1 MSLFPREPGRLSHG
15 GRPMFGQP
23 FVPTKAFFTR
33 GIGRHKNKL
42 QSFELALRDAGIE
55 KLNLVYVSSIYPP
68 NCHLATVE
76 EGVALLNP
84 GQITFCVMA
93 RNATDEKGRLVG
105 SAVGMAFPA
114 SKDHYGYISEHTSF
128 GKDEKEIGDF
138 AEDLASTMLATT
150 LGIDFDPETAYDE
163 RREIYLM
170 SGKIIESTSFPSV
183 TQGVSGMWSTTIS
196 AVVFLP

>member
-1 MSLFPREPGRLSHG
+1 
-15 GRPMFGQP
+15 MFGQT

-68 NCHLATVE
+68 NCTLLTVE
-76 EGVALLNP
+76 EGTALLNP

-93 RNATDEKGRLVG
+93 RNATDEKGRFVG

-114 SKDHYGYISEHTSF
+114 SKDNYGYISEHTSF

-150 LGIDFDPETAYDE
+150 LGVDFDPEIGYDE
-163 RREIYLM
+163 RREVYLM
-170 SGKIIESTSFPSV
+170 SGKIIDSISAPISAMGTSN
-183 TQGVSGMWSTTIS
+183 MWTTTVS
-196 AVVFLP
+196 AVVFIF

>member
-1 MSLFPREPGRLSHG
+1 MLGH
-15 GRPMFGQP
+15 P
-23 FVPTKAFFTR
+23 FVPTKAFFTT

-42 QSFELALRDAGIE
+42 QSFELALREAGIE

-68 NCHLATVE
+68 NCKLITVQ
-76 EGVALLNP
+76 EGQKELNP

-93 RNATDEKGRLVG
+93 RNASNEKGRLIG

-114 SKDHYGYISEHTSF
+114 SKDHYGYISEHTGF
-128 GKDEKEIGDF
+128 GADEKEIGDF

-163 RREIYLM
+163 RRQTYLM
-170 SGKIIESTSFPSV
+170 SGKIIDSASAPCV
-183 TQGVSGMWSTTIS
+183 TMGASGLWTTTIS

>member
-1 MSLFPREPGRLSHG
+1 MEQS
-15 GRPMFGQP
+15 
-23 FVPTKAFFTR
+23 FVPSKAFFTR

-42 QSFELALRDAGIE
+42 QSFELALRDAKIE

-68 NCHLATVE
+68 QCKLLQLD
-76 EGVALLNP
+76 EGIKELKP

-93 RNATDEKGRLVG
+93 RNATNEKGRLVG

-114 SKDHYGYISEHTSF
+114 NYDNYGYISEHTAF
-128 GKDEKEIGDF
+128 GADEQEIGDF

-150 LGIDFDPETAYDE
+150 LGVEFDPDTAYDE
-163 RREIYLM
+163 RRQIYLM
-170 SGKIIESTSFPSV
+170 SGKIVNSASAPCV
-183 TQGVSGMWSTTIS
+183 TTGHGGVWTTTIS